1 MNIVKVGQKNVLFL
15 ENKKQ
20 RILSFSSIFPLYGVF
35 EKLIATVNEE
45 GQVAE
50 AWLTRKYVLH

>member
-1 MNIVKVGQKNVLFL
+1 MNIVKVGRKNVLFL

-20 RILSFSSIFPLYGVF
+20 RILSFSSIFPLNEF

>member
-1 MNIVKVGQKNVLFL
+1 MNIVKVGRKNVLFW

-20 RILSFSSIFPLYGVF
+20 RILSFSSIFPLDVF

-45 GQVAE
+45 GQVAK

>member
-1 MNIVKVGQKNVLFL
+1 MNIVKVGQKNVRFL

-20 RILSFSSIFPLYGVF
+20 RILSFYSIFHLYEF

>member
-20 RILSFSSIFPLYGVF
+20 RFLSFLGILSSDVF

>member
-1 MNIVKVGQKNVLFL
+1 MNIVKVGQKNMLFL
-15 ENKKQ
+15 ENKKL
-20 RILSFSSIFPLYGVF
+20 RILSFFSISSGDDF

>member
-1 MNIVKVGQKNVLFL
+1 MNIVKVGQKNVLIL

-20 RILSFSSIFPLYGVF
+20 RILSFSSIFPSYEF

-45 GQVAE
+45 VQVAKT
-50 AWLTRKYVLH
+50 WLTRKYVLH

>member
-20 RILSFSSIFPLYGVF
+20 RILSFSSIFHLYEF

>member
-15 ENKKQ
+15 EIKKQ
-20 RILSFSSIFPLYGVF
+20 RILTFSSISSKDEY

-45 GQVAE
+45 GQVAK

>member
-20 RILSFSSIFPLYGVF
+20 RILSFSRIFPLHEF

>member
-1 MNIVKVGQKNVLFL
+1 MNIVKVGQKNMLFL
-15 ENKKQ
+15 ENKQQ
-20 RILSFSSIFPLYGVF
+20 RILSFFSISSGDGF

>member
-1 MNIVKVGQKNVLFL
+1 MNIVKVVRKNVLFL
-15 ENKKQ
+15 KNKLQ
-20 RILSFSSIFPLYGVF
+20 LILSFSSISSNDEY

>member
-20 RILSFSSIFPLYGVF
+20 RFLSFLGILSLDVF

>member
-1 MNIVKVGQKNVLFL
+1 MNIVKVGQKNVLFW

-20 RILSFSSIFPLYGVF
+20 RILSFSSIYRTYEF

>member
-20 RILSFSSIFPLYGVF
+20 RILSFPSIFPLGVF

>member
-1 MNIVKVGQKNVLFL
+1 MNIVKVVQKNVLFL
-15 ENKKQ
+15 EKNKQ
-20 RILSFSSIFPLYGVF
+20 RILSFSIILSKDEY

>member
-20 RILSFSSIFPLYGVF
+20 RILSFLSISCKDEI

-45 GQVAE
+45 VQVAD

>member
-20 RILSFSSIFPLYGVF
+20 RILSFSSIFPLGVF

>member
-20 RILSFSSIFPLYGVF
+20 RILSFCRIFPLYEF